1 MHQIGALPAVE
12 TLGLAVFIGSIAV
25 CTERAKQQAEDYGHT
40 VERELTYLICHGL
53 LHLMGYDHLT
63 TEDKAQMRAL
73 EEEIMNEIKV
83 IR

>member
-1 MHQIGALPAVE
+1 
-12 TLGLAVFIGSIAV
+12 
-25 CTERAKQQAEDYGHT
+25 
-40 VERELTYLICHGL
+40 
-53 LHLMGYDHLT
+53 MGYDHLT